1 MLDDSLI
8 EPALI
13 FAVIGCGVMA
23 GLFFIFSISV
33 MKSMKEL
40 KRVEGI
46 RAMQSINR
54 TIVRPIF
61 LLFFIGTPLVCLF
74 LLVRSIGHMDQIHGQ
89 LTSIGCIVYLIASF
103 ALTFI
108 LHIPMNNK
116 LAAMEAESDEG
127 KKYWPEFL
135 SRWTFWNHVRGLA
148 SFVAL
153 VLFTFALAGI

>member
-1 MLDDSLI
+1 MNDSLL

-13 FAVIGCGVMA
+13 AAVIGSGVMA
-23 GLFFIFSISV
+23 GLFFVFSISV
-33 MKSMKEL
+33 MKSLKEL
-40 KRVEGI
+40 KRAEGI

-61 LLFFIGTPLVCLF
+61 LLVFIGTPLVCLF
-74 LLVRSIGHMDQIHGQ
+74 LLVRTFAHMDQIHGQ
-89 LTSIGCIVYLIASF
+89 LTAIGSIVYLLGCLAVTF
-103 ALTFI
+103 A

-116 LAAMEAESDEG
+116 LAAIESESAEG
-127 KKYWPEFL
+127 KKYWSEFL
-135 SRWTFWNHVRGLA
+135 PRWTFWNHVRGLA